1 MICTIPLVNIAV
13 CFLRNVPLLRVFQRL
28 LSDPVVTW
36 WLTGVVL
43 SKSVSTWCMEQDLK
57 IGPSHSSHSF
67 FTAQQDYIEQITFV
81 REIKTGEMKCSAIM
95 MCWQCVIIIRII
107 TFSLGP
113 APPTSLSHTLLLH
126 QLPFVTMETLSSHPF
141 SYLPTHLSKDS
152 LQSLVCTLFPCLS
165 PAIMVPTRV
174 AVFTLMSHK

>member
-1 MICTIPLVNIAV
+1 MIPLVNIAV

-36 WLTGVVL
+36 WQTGVVL
-43 SKSVSTWCMEQDLK
+43 SKSVSTWCIMQQDLK
-57 IGPSHSSHSF
+57 IGPSHLSHPF
-67 FTAQQDYIEQITFV
+67 FTAQQAYIEQITFV

-141 SYLPTHLSKDS
+141 SPSSNPSIKRQSSIPRLHPLSLSLPRNNGPYQGSS
-152 LQSLVCTLFPCLS
+152 VYFNVS
-165 PAIMVPTRV
+165 
-174 AVFTLMSHK
+174 